1 MNAYDYAK
9 ANHLRFVRELV
20 EFLRLPSI
28 STLPAHREDVNRTAH
43 WLAEHLRAIGAHT
56 VEVTPTEGHPI
67 VLAEFTSPRP
77 TAPTVLFYGHYDVQ
91 PIDPLHEWITP
102 PFEPTE
108 RDGALYARGATDD
121 KGQVFLVIKAIESW
135 LHSDGQLPC
144 NVTLLIEGEEEV
156 GSPHLEAYLHR
167 HVDRLMC
174 DTVLICDTA
183 MFAPGVPSLVYGLRG
198 LVYLELTVHGPRR
211 DLHSGSYGGAIVNP
225 AHALAK
231 MIAALHDERGKV
243 TVPGFYE
250 DVIPLDAQEREML
263 ASLPFDE
270 EAYRQELDVPSLGG
284 EDGYT
289 VLERLSVRPT
299 LDVNGMWSGFTG
311 DGAKTVLPST
321 AHAKISMRLVPNQ
334 RAERI
339 AALAAEHLERIA
351 PAGVRVS
358 VRQLHGADPVLVDRD
373 SYPMQAAARALERT
387 FGRKP
392 VFQRE
397 GGSIPVVSMFQRML
411 GVPIVLMGFGLHSDG
426 AHSPNE
432 HFHLLNFERGVEA
445 VARFFEELQRGG

>member
-1 MNAYDYAK
+1 MTAYDYAK

-28 STLPAHREDVNRTAH
+28 STLPAHREDITRTAH
-43 WLAEHLRAIGAHT
+43 WLAEHLRTIGANT

-67 VLAEFTSPRP
+67 VFAEFTSQKP

-91 PIDPLHEWITP
+91 PVDPINEWITP

-135 LHSDGQLPC
+135 LHSEGHLPC
-144 NVTLLIEGEEEV
+144 NVTLLIEGEEEI
-156 GSPHLEAYLHR
+156 GSPHLEAYLYR
-167 HVDRLMC
+167 YADRLKC

-198 LVYLELTVHGPRR
+198 LVYLELTVQGPRR
-211 DLHSGSYGGAIVNP
+211 DLHSGSYGGAVVNP
-225 AHALAK
+225 AHALAQ
-231 MIAALHDERGKV
+231 MIAGLHDERGKV

-250 DVIPLDAQEREML
+250 DVIPPDTQERELL

-270 EAYRQELDVPSLGG
+270 EAFRQELDVPSLGG

-339 AALAAEHLERIA
+339 AALAAEHLKRIA

-358 VRQLHGADPVLVDRD
+358 VRQLHGADPVLVDWD
-373 SYPMQAAARALERT
+373 SSPMQAAARALELT

-432 HFHLLNFERGVEA
+432 HFHLSNFSWGVEA
-445 VARFFEELQRGG
+445 VARFLEELQRGG